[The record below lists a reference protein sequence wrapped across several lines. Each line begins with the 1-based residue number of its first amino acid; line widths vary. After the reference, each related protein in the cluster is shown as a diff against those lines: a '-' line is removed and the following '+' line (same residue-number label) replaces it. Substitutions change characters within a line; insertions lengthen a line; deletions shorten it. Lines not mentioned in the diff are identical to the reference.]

1 MQAILFWMGYRRA
14 STREGGQ
21 MVAQIFEQVVAHL
34 EQARGRWVVIHEH
47 YVRFCERSMDMADA
61 GCGAKGII
69 PKRIGDDLYVQYLD
83 RRLRISFGFDR
94 ISDRGILCVD
104 DLSAVG
110 LYDGRNPVRIET
122 ILFSGDGDLDVV
134 DADGAGLSLS
144 DPAYAIQLALGIVDA
159 AIDQN
164 PWKVS

>member
-1 MQAILFWMGYRRA
+1 MIAKSYERVGADLERARVSREQLHGY
-14 STREGGQ
+14 
-21 MVAQIFEQVVAHL
+21 
-34 EQARGRWVVIHEH
+34 
-47 YVRFCERSMDMADA
+47 YVRFCQRAMDMEDA
-61 GCGAKGII
+61 GCAAKGII

-122 ILFSGDGDLDVV
+122 ILFDGAGDLDVV
-134 DADGAGLSLS
+134 DADGSSLSLS

>member
-1 MQAILFWMGYRRA
+1 
-14 STREGGQ
+14 
-21 MVAQIFEQVVAHL
+21 MVAKRFEQVVAHL
-34 EQARGRWVVIHEH
+34 EQARVRWAVMHDH

-61 GCGAKGII
+61 GCPAKGII

-94 ISDRGILCVD
+94 ISDRGILCID
-104 DLSAVG
+104 ELSAIG
-110 LYDGRNPVRIET
+110 LYEGRNPVRIET
-122 ILFSGDGDLDVV
+122 ILFDGTGDLEVV
-134 DADGAGLSLS
+134 DTDGASLSLS
-144 DPAYAIQLALGIVDA
+144 DPAHAIHVALGIVDA

>member
-1 MQAILFWMGYRRA
+1 VK
-14 STREGGQ
+14 EGQ
-21 MVAQIFEQVVAHL
+21 MVAKRFEQVVAHL
-34 EQARGRWVVIHEH
+34 EQARARWAVMHDH
-47 YVRFCERSMDMADA
+47 YVRFCERSMDMEDA

-69 PKRIGDDLYVQYLD
+69 LKRIGDDLYVQYLD
-83 RRLRISFGFDR
+83 RRLRISFAFDR

-122 ILFSGDGDLDVV
+122 ILFDGAGDLDVV
-134 DADGAGLSLS
+134 DADGASLSLS

>member
-1 MQAILFWMGYRRA
+1 LSSAK
-14 STREGGQ
+14 EGQ
-21 MVAQIFEQVVAHL
+21 VVAERFEQVVAHL
-34 EQARGRWVVIHEH
+34 EQARARWVVMHDH

-69 PKRIGDDLYVQYLD
+69 PKWIGDDLYVQYLD

-134 DADGAGLSLS
+134 DADGASLSLS